1 MGVAVGGVA
10 GLAGLAGRGLAGLGG
25 LGGLGGLHA
34 AGPGRR
40 TVPRRRLM
48 RKHYI
53 SRFLEVSDDCA
64 SNLRRHEIFVFC
76 LKKI

>member
-10 GLAGLAGRGLAGLGG
+10 GLGGLAGRGLGG
-25 LGGLGGLHA
+25 LGGLGGLHP

-64 SNLRRHEIFVFC
+64 SNLRRDEIFVFC
-76 LKKI
+76 LKKM